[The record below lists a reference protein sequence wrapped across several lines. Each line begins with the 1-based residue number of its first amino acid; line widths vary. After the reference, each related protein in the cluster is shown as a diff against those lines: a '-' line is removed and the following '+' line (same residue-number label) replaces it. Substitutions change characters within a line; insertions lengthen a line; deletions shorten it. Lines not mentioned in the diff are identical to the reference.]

1 MKDEEPDDQ
10 DWALASLALI
20 IIIALYM
27 MAAYGV
33 ESMHLA
39 YL

>member
-20 IIIALYM
+20 ILIALYL
-27 MAAYGV
+27 MAAYAV
-33 ESMHLA
+33 ASMRLVS
-39 YL
+39 